1 MFRNAVTLVL
11 LLGLLSGCAST
22 QVPSF
27 PEPAVRSWGETV
39 GWNRALLTASFD
51 NPEGIVACGFWLS
64 TPGAAA
70 VKVPSM
76 LDGDTI
82 SYEWTGLEASTDYVW
97 WVYYSNGID
106 EVEVRSRSFTT
117 ECEPYDPALWQYLL
131 GAFDKDGD
139 KDLSESESSA
149 VTEIDLS
156 GITLSSLSGLE
167 VLMNLETLKLD
178 RNGLEVIDVS
188 PLKKL
193 VFLTVKNQPQ
203 LKEIVMDNPLLYSTF
218 FTVDSPYLK
227 SIDYS
232 RCPDLGMIGWHGVQV
247 GSVDLSHN
255 PKLYYFNL
263 GGSALKE
270 LDLSASAI
278 FERLI
283 SRDNPSLETVWLKK
297 GTVLSECEIEP
308 HTKILYK

>member
-1 MFRNAVTLVL
+1 MGSHFRHIYFSAPGPGGPFISTDMKRIIISLACSVL
-11 LLGLLSGCAST
+11 LFG
-22 QVPSF
+22 V
-27 PEPAVRSWGETV
+27 
-39 GWNRALLTASFD
+39 
-51 NPEGIVACGFWLS
+51 
-64 TPGAAA
+64 
-70 VKVPSM
+70 
-76 LDGDTI
+76 
-82 SYEWTGLEASTDYVW
+82 
-97 WVYYSNGID
+97 
-106 EVEVRSRSFTT
+106 
-117 ECEPYDPALWQYLL
+117 
-131 GAFDKDGD
+131 
-139 KDLSESESSA
+139 
-149 VTEIDLS
+149 
-156 GITLSSLSGLE
+156 
-167 VLMNLETLKLD
+167 
-178 RNGLEVIDVS
+178 
-188 PLKKL
+188 
-193 VFLTVKNQPQ
+193 Q
-203 LKEIVMDNPLLYSTF
+203 LKAQTYWDGTADVNFSGSG
-218 FTVDSPYLK
+218 TVDSPYLK